1 MVETSRWILLLL
13 PWVVAC
19 SKSSAPHDAG
29 TEAAAPSASVVH
41 EAGSPEAGAANQDEV
56 THYPDQHVDARETVR
71 ARWGAWARTEASV
84 TGGKVVHEI
93 RAGIEAQRLADHDGF
108 DLVVFPDPGD
118 PSRTLEGWV
127 EQNALIAVPGDAGRR

>member
-29 TEAAAPSASVVH
+29 T
-41 EAGSPEAGAANQDEV
+41 
-56 THYPDQHVDARETVR
+56 
-71 ARWGAWARTEASV
+71 
-84 TGGKVVHEI
+84 
-93 RAGIEAQRLADHDGF
+93 EAQRLADHDGF